1 MATSVGSIEYD
12 ARIDTNK
19 MRGDAAQAEG
29 IARSTGDN
37 LGSSMEKGTG
47 RASAALA
54 KMARFAK
61 VAAVLTGAAL
71 AAAIGKFVI
80 GGGISRALNIEDAQ
94 AKLRGLGHDAK
105 SVGQIMDSALKSVKG
120 TAFGLDAAATAAASA
135 VAAGVKPG
143 KELTRVLALTGDTA
157 TIMGRDF
164 GEAGAIINKVLA
176 GNRLSMEEVNQLQ
189 DAGLPILSMLGKQYG
204 KTALQM
210 REMVSA
216 GEIDSKRF
224 LKALQTNIG
233 GAALASGNTTRGAWM
248 NMQAAMS
255 RVGAAIV
262 KDIIP
267 RIRDAFGAMTAWFD
281 ANSTNIV
288 NAVGRTIEFIKSF
301 ASSVVNLGTQV
312 ATYLGP
318 KLTALWNTLTTQLIP
333 ALSIFYNNYI
343 KPLIPVI
350 GVALVGALGLAI
362 DVLNILTKIVSGIVG
377 WFGQYRMATAVL
389 AGIITTLLLP
399 ALTVWIIKLIA
410 MKVQAGITAIANV
423 LAATTSGVAW
433 AVAGAKTWAAW
444 ALTFARM
451 IARGAVAAAQ
461 AVAQA
466 AKAGAAWVLSSGKAS
481 KAVSGLHTLVGK
493 KIPMGPIVI
502 VAALAAIA
510 LVMKAVQEVIGAI
523 NAMNNAHASIDA
535 NSKIEEGSTKQL
547 QNFVKNG
554 TPLQKKNAQRSL
566 KAIANNRATGG
577 PVSLGK
583 TYIVGEEG
591 PEIFTPKTSGNIIP
605 NHELRS
611 SGQSVYITF
620 NMKGIMARSRSE
632 LRGITEEMLESV
644 DEKLRA
650 KGLTTIIPRTIS

>member
-12 ARIDTNK
+12 ARIDTKNL
-19 MRGDAAQAEG
+19 RGDAARAEG
-29 IARSTGDN
+29 IAKSTGDN

-61 VAAVLTGAAL
+61 AAAVLTAAAL

-164 GEAGAIINKVLA
+164 NEAGAIINKVLA

-189 DAGLPILSMLGKQYG
+189 DAGLPILSMLGKEYG

-210 REMVSA
+210 REMVTN

-224 LKALQTNIG
+224 LTALQTNIG

-248 NMQAAMS
+248 NMQAAMA

-262 KDIIP
+262 EDIIP
-267 RIRDAFGAMTAWFD
+267 RIRDAFGAMTVWFD
-281 ANSTNIV
+281 ANSTKIV
-288 NAVGRTIEFIKSF
+288 SAVGRTIEFIKSF
-301 ASSVVNLGTQV
+301 GSAAVAV
-312 ATYLGP
+312 ATQIITFLGP
-318 KLTALWNTLTTQLIP
+318 SLTALWNTLSTQVIP
-333 ALSIFYNNYI
+333 MLQKLWKEVIA
-343 KPLIPVI
+343 PLAPVI
-350 GVALVGALGLAI
+350 GKVLVGALWLLI
-362 DVLNILTKIVSGIVG
+362 NVLNVQIKVAVAVYNAILRVVGVLKAFAGAIRNAVEWVIGIYRKLRDNGAWQSFLSAADRALGPIDEMVGGLIGLVS
-377 WFGQYRMATAVL
+377 R
-389 AGIITTLLLP
+389 
-399 ALTVWIIKLIA
+399 LIGLIG
-410 MKVQAGITAIANV
+410 QAGNTASLN
-423 LAATTSGVAW
+423 
-433 AVAGAKTWAAW
+433 
-444 ALTFARM
+444 
-451 IARGAVAAAQ
+451 
-461 AVAQA
+461 
-466 AKAGAAWVLSSGKAS
+466 AS
-481 KAVSGLHTLVGK
+481 KINQSLANSAGGLIKGK
-493 KIPMGPIVI
+493 K
-502 VAALAAIA
+502 AL
-510 LVMKAVQEVIGAI
+510 
-523 NAMNNAHASIDA
+523 
-535 NSKIEEGSTKQL
+535 
-547 QNFVKNG
+547 
-554 TPLQKKNAQRSL
+554 
-566 KAIANNRATGG
+566 GG
-577 PVSLGK
+577 PVTGGSS
-583 TYIVGEEG
+583 YIVGEQG
-591 PEIFTPKTSGNIIP
+591 PEIFTPKSSGNITP